1 MKRYLTIL
9 LATSLAALT
18 GQALQAGP
26 VSEETAKGIAGRIL
40 SAHNNRKGGAD
51 VKLVWTGED
60 PGDQPAMYV
69 YTSGSGGFVIIS
81 GDDNTV
87 PVLAISENGQFE
99 ADDMPEH
106 VRWWMRRMEAQVRA
120 TQTPAE
126 GVKKQWAR
134 VAATRADG
142 DGRVDETQVVD
153 KVGHLTPEWDQGN
166 KDQELFGKGVNIFNK
181 YCPMDG
187 NTLSVAGCVP
197 VAVAEVLTTLS
208 GLYPDVMPATSTGSI
223 SEYDAG
229 ERLAAATEGHP
240 YELGTITSYDWAGL
254 RTLTNVTDIQT
265 ALSQGK
271 TELLDQL
278 SYLLAD
284 CGAIIQA
291 MYSSDGTGAY
301 SDDIPERFA
310 EYFYTSKRA
319 RMEKANKYTPA
330 QWIRMLKAEL
340 AKHPVLYSG
349 STSDGKY
356 GHAFVFDGYGRFNGA
371 DVFHVNFGWRS
382 LYNGYYYY
390 NNLHTG
396 EYGETHQPEIWK
408 RDCDAI
414 FDFYPDKN
422 RVTTQNRYLKMY
434 PGSFSQNWYNWG
446 WNSGE
451 STDYAGLSASNITPG
466 SQFELKAGVIKYS
479 GMKIGNGDEGYWY
492 DDKVYVYLRKKNGT
506 LTQIGATQQNVTLLS
521 NSYNFNTTDY
531 ESWAGTINCTIPS
544 GTTIE
549 LGDCIALY
557 YWDANNTLT
566 PVLFDDDGSVVGELP
581 LTPSA
586 TPTPF
591 IRKESS
597 YKQGDVFPLSLVNY
611 GNSYAGT
618 KWFITYPD
626 GTRVKKPQ
634 SYDSFQF
641 TQSGKYK
648 IEAAI
653 KATDDGPVIERVVTI
668 VNVSQ

>member
-9 LATSLAALT
+9 LATSLAAMT
-18 GQALQAGP
+18 GQALLAGP

-40 SAHNNRKGGAD
+40 SAYNNRKGGTD

-134 VAATRADG
+134 VAATRADA

-166 KDQELFGKGVNIFNK
+166 KDLELFKTNIFNK
-181 YCPMDG
+181 YCPKDSQG
-187 NTLSVAGCVP
+187 NLSVAGCVP

-223 SEYDAG
+223 SAYNASG
-229 ERLAAATEGHP
+229 KLAAATVGHP

-254 RTLTNVTDIQT
+254 RSLTDKRVIKT
-265 ALSQGK
+265 AVDAH
-271 TELLDQL
+271 TTAMDNLLDQL
-278 SYLLAD
+278 SRLMAD

-291 MYSSDGTGAY
+291 MYSPSGTGAY

-310 EYFYTSKRA
+310 TYFYTSKSA
-319 RMEKANKYTPA
+319 RMEKADKYTSA
-330 QWIRMLKAEL
+330 QWIRMLKTEL

-349 STSDGKY
+349 STTDGY

-390 NNLHTG
+390 TNLHTG
-396 EYGETHQPEIWK
+396 ADGETGNPEIWK
-408 RDCDAI
+408 VDCDAI
-414 FDFYPDKN
+414 FDFFPDKN
-422 RVTTQNRYLKMY
+422 HVTTQNRFLKMY
-434 PGSFSQNWYNWG
+434 PGSVYNQ
-446 WNSGE
+446 S
-451 STDYAGLSASNITPG
+451 YAGLSASNVTPG
-466 SQFELKAGVIKYS
+466 SPFSLRVGVIKYS
-479 GMKIGNGDEGYWY
+479 GMQIGDSFSYYDKI
-492 DDKVYVYLRKKNGT
+492 YVYLRKKNGT
-506 LTQIGATQQNVTLLS
+506 LTKIGETQNNVYLRS
-521 NSYNFNTTDY
+521 ISYNYTNSGT
-531 ESWAGTINCTIPS
+531 ESWTGTINCTIPS

-557 YWDANNTLT
+557 YRDANNTWT

-581 LTPSA
+581 LTPSD

-597 YKQGDVFPLSLVNY
+597 YKQGDVFPFSLVNY

-618 KWFITYPD
+618 VWTITYPD
-626 GTRVKKPQ
+626 GTRVSKPQ

-653 KATDDGPVIERVVTI
+653 KATVDGPVIERVVTI

>member
-18 GQALQAGP
+18 GQALLAGP

-40 SAHNNRKGGAD
+40 SAYNNRKGGTD

-166 KDQELFGKGVNIFNK
+166 KDLELFKTNIFNK

-187 NTLSVAGCVP
+187 QTLSVAGCVP

-223 SEYDAG
+223 SAYYAG
-229 ERLAAATEGHP
+229 GKLAAATSGHP
-240 YELGTITSYDWAGL
+240 YQLGTITSYDWAGL
-254 RTLTNVTDIQT
+254 RSLTDTVAIKT
-265 ALSQGK
+265 ALTDGK
-271 TELLDQL
+271 TALLDQL
-278 SYLLAD
+278 SRLMAD

-291 MYSSDGTGAY
+291 MYSAEGTGAY
-301 SDDIPERFA
+301 SVYIPERFA
-310 EYFYTSKRA
+310 QHFYTSKRA
-319 RMEKANKYTPA
+319 RMEKADSYTPA
-330 QWIRMLKAEL
+330 QWIRMLKTEL

-349 STSDGKY
+349 STKDGY

-382 LYNGYYYY
+382 LYNGYYYH

-396 EYGETHQPEIWK
+396 KNGETGNEEVWEE
-408 RDCDAI
+408 DCDAI
-414 FDFYPDKN
+414 FDFFPDKN
-422 RVTTQNRYLKMY
+422 GTTVEVPYLRLSSNGTNPGLTVSTTSFTPNMPFTLNVGTVKNTGSESYVTITH
-434 PGSFSQNWYNWG
+434 YNYNNG
-446 WNSGE
+446 QVI
-451 STDYAGLSASNITPG
+451 YA
-466 SQFELKAGVIKYS
+466 
-479 GMKIGNGDEGYWY
+479 
-492 DDKVYVYLRKKNGT
+492 YLRKKDGMH
-506 LTQIGATQQNVTLLS
+506 LFELGKSDNVSIYNTDVYSYNQPVS
-521 NSYNFNTTDY
+521 NSW
-531 ESWAGTINCTIPS
+531 SGTISCKIPS
-544 GTTIE
+544 DASPAF
-549 LGDCIALY
+549 GDCIALY
-557 YWDANNTLT
+557 YSVGTNAIE
-566 PVLFDDDGSVVGELP
+566 PVSFDGDGDVIGEIP
-581 LTPSA
+581 I
-586 TPTPF
+586 TPTAFIQKKSAYQIGDIFPF
-591 IRKESS
+591 RIA
-597 YKQGDVFPLSLVNY
+597 NY
-611 GNSYAGT
+611 GAKYAGSE
-618 KWFITYPD
+618 WIITYPD
-626 GTRVKKPQ
+626 GTRVSKPQ

-653 KATDDGPVIERVVTI
+653 KATVGGPVIERVVTI

>member
-106 VRWWMRRMEAQVRA
+106 VRWWMRRMEAHVRA

-134 VAATRADG
+134 VAAMRADG
-142 DGRVDETQVVD
+142 DLLVDNTQVVD

-166 KDQELFGKGVNIFNK
+166 MDLTLFGKNIFNK

-187 NTLSVAGCVP
+187 ETLSVAGCVP
-197 VAVAEVLTTLS
+197 VSVAEVLTTLS

-229 ERLAAATEGHP
+229 GRLAAATKGHP
-240 YELGTITSYDWAGL
+240 YQLGTIQNYDWAGL
-254 RTLTNVTDIQT
+254 RTLTDVTAIQT
-265 ALSQGK
+265 ALTDVSK

-278 SYLLAD
+278 SRLMAD

-291 MYSSDGTGAY
+291 MYSAEGTGAY
-301 SDDIPERFA
+301 SVYIPERFA
-310 EYFYTSKRA
+310 QHFYTSKRA
-319 RMEKANKYTPA
+319 RMEKADSYTPA
-330 QWIRMLKAEL
+330 QWIRMLKTEL

-349 STSDGKY
+349 RTTIGNY
-356 GHAFVFDGYGRFNGA
+356 GHAFVFDGYGRFNGQ

-390 NNLHTG
+390 NYLYTG
-396 EYGETHQPEIWK
+396 ENGETHQDEIWGN
-408 RDCDAI
+408 DCDAI
-414 FDFYPDKN
+414 FDFFPDKN
-422 RVTTQNRYLKMY
+422 GTTVEVPYLRLSSNGTNPGLTASTTTFTPNMPFTLNVGTVKNTGSENYVTITHN
-434 PGSFSQNWYNWG
+434 NYNNG
-446 WNSGE
+446 QFI
-451 STDYAGLSASNITPG
+451 YA
-466 SQFELKAGVIKYS
+466 
-479 GMKIGNGDEGYWY
+479 
-492 DDKVYVYLRKKNGT
+492 YLRKKDGT
-506 LTQIGATQQNVTLLS
+506 TLHELGRS
-521 NSYNFNTTDY
+521 DVSIYNTDIY
-531 ESWAGTINCTIPS
+531 YYSGPVSDSWSGDISCEIPS
-544 GTTIE
+544 E
-549 LGDCIALY
+549 AAPAFGDCIALY
-557 YWDANNTLT
+557 YTVGTNAKE
-566 PVLFDDDGSVVGELP
+566 PVSFDGDGDVIGEIP
-581 LTPSA
+581 I
-586 TPTPF
+586 TPTAFIQKKSAYQIGDIFPF
-591 IRKESS
+591 RIA
-597 YKQGDVFPLSLVNY
+597 NY
-611 GNSYAGT
+611 GAKYAGT
-618 KWFITYPD
+618 EWFITYPD

-653 KATDDGPVIERVVTI
+653 AATVKGPVIERLVTI